1 VVWTGHVAIARVRL
15 VTEIGSPRRQATG
28 PQRVR
33 FSFETATLRA
43 AVDAADLLRQ
53 LAGCGVQV
61 RPTQPCRLAGT
72 YRWRIL
78 VTSPPLEASRL
89 TALEQDMQGIARRAP
104 GIRFTGWL
112 FLSLTGELKASC
124 GGASVSAEAL
134 RVLIVDDSAPFRRAA
149 RGLLERRGY
158 SVVGEADG
166 AATGLAAIERLVPDA
181 VLLDV
186 RLPDGSGFDL
196 CTLLTRERDAPS
208 VLLVSGDLYTDAA
221 LLRDCGARALVAKAE
236 LAAVDLNS
244 IWGVAAGAS
253 P

>member
-1 VVWTGHVAIARVRL
+1 M
-15 VTEIGSPRRQATG
+15 TEIGSPYPEATG

-33 FSFETATLRA
+33 FSFEAATLRA

-61 RPTQPCRLAGT
+61 RPTQPCRLAGP

-78 VTSPPLEASRL
+78 VTSAPLEASRL
-89 TALEQDMQGIARRAP
+89 TALEEDLQGIARRAP

-112 FLSLTGELKASC
+112 FLRRHGEPKAP
-124 GGASVSAEAL
+124 GVVASVTAEAL
-134 RVLIVDDSAPFRRAA
+134 GVLIVDDSAPFRRAA
-149 RGLLERRGY
+149 RALLERRGY
-158 SVVGEADG
+158 SVVGEAEG
-166 AATGLAAIERLVPDA
+166 AATGLAAVERLKPWA

-208 VLLVSGDLYTDAA
+208 VLLVSSDLYTDAA
-221 LLRDCGARALVAKAE
+221 LLKDCGARALVSKAE

-244 IWGVAAGAS
+244 IWGYATGS
-253 P
+253 G